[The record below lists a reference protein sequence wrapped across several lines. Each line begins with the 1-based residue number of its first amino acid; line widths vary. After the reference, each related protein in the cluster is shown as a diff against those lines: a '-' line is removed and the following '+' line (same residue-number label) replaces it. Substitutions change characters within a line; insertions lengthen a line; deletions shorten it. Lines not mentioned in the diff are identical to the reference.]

1 MKKFLSTTILT
12 SAIIA
17 GPAAGLA
24 LAEAPHDDT
33 VYHPVASQ
41 VENNN
46 AMEKF
51 SATVGVATTTG
62 ALVGTG
68 IGAAVGCA
76 IGGGLTAPTVVFVPA
91 GCLAGLV
98 TGAAVGGVIGTLVV
112 GGPTALVAGGE
123 LVAVLL
129 TPA

>member
-1 MKKFLSTTILT
+1 MRTIT
-12 SAIIA
+12 KA
-17 GPAAGLA
+17 GTA
-24 LAEAPHDDT
+24 LATISAVAVLATGTAHAEEAAPI
-33 VYHPVASQ
+33 ASQ
-41 VENNN
+41 EANTA

-68 IGAAVGCA
+68 IGAVVGCA

-129 TPA
+129 TPVTA